1 MSKMLH
7 LGTLAWWGGWNIV
20 VSSIRDLQRRKK
32 RPCRT
37 GPKPLFLDN
46 FDPWYLGHCW
56 PPRKNICG
64 VTPGFGPVRHGRF
77 LRLWKSLIEETKIF
91 QPPHQARVPK
101 CSILLIVY
109 ARNPYIMAKLGFL
122 QRQWAVSMCIERYLG
137 RQGGVCVVKF
147 CHIYPF
153 LRPAPAQCSHKGSF
167 WWEKH
172 GILVMFYSKKWFFLP
187 KKRILLTISKVF
199 IN

>member
-1 MSKMLH
+1 MR
-7 LGTLAWWGGWNIV
+7 GWEGLIMCKWKILDW
-20 VSSIRDLQRRKK
+20 SSPGDYPGC
-32 RPCRT
+32 PC
-37 GPKPLFLDN
+37 
-46 FDPWYLGHCW
+46 
-56 PPRKNICG
+56 
-64 VTPGFGPVRHGRF
+64 VTPQIFFLGGQQWPRYQGSKLSKKSGFGPVRHGRF

-109 ARNPYIMAKLGFL
+109 AKNPHNMAKLGFL

-153 LRPAPAQCSHKGSF
+153 LRPAPAQGSHKGSF

-172 GILVMFYSKKWFFLP
+172 GISVMFYSKKWFFLP